1 MTELDKNEIETTL
14 INYCESNRQFSN
26 SIGWQYERLW
36 MEIDTYIKGG
46 GKRLRPRLFL
56 LTHKLYGG
64 KTNKAILAAACAWEL
79 LHASLLIHDD
89 IIDRDLIRHGKK
101 NIAGRYQEI
110 YSNVSDTEKAHYA
123 LSAALLA
130 GDLLLSSA
138 YNIVLE
144 SDLNSALKL
153 QMQSFLHEAI
163 VTVAGGEL
171 IDTESALYPI
181 GTTDPLAVAR
191 YKTAS
196 YSFEYPM
203 VSGAAL
209 SGAPDTD
216 LRQLRH
222 IGEHI
227 GIAYQLKDDL
237 LGVFGDSAATGKSNR
252 SDLIEKKRTL
262 LIQHTL
268 KGAPAE
274 LGMRLQ
280 ELFDK
285 QETLSESEADEV
297 LSIINNS
304 GAKADIE
311 SLVELHSRHALDAI
325 AGLTIAENKKSELIE
340 LVQRLIYRHS

>member
-1 MTELDKNEIETTL
+1 
-14 INYCESNRQFSN
+14 
-26 SIGWQYERLW
+26 
-36 MEIDTYIKGG
+36 
-46 GKRLRPRLFL
+46 
-56 LTHKLYGG
+56 
-64 KTNKAILAAACAWEL
+64 
-79 LHASLLIHDD
+79 
-89 IIDRDLIRHGKK
+89 
-101 NIAGRYQEI
+101 
-110 YSNVSDTEKAHYA
+110 
-123 LSAALLA
+123 
-130 GDLLLSSA
+130 
-138 YNIVLE
+138 VLE

-216 LRQLRH
+216 LRRVRH

-268 KGAPAE
+268 KGVPAE
-274 LGMRLQ
+274 LGIRLQ

-285 QETLSESEADEV
+285 QETLAESEADEV
-297 LSIINNS
+297 LSIITNS

-311 SLVELHSRHALDAI
+311 SLVDLHSRHA
-325 AGLTIAENKKSELIE
+325 
-340 LVQRLIYRHS
+340 